1 MTCPNCGNDNRDEAT
16 FCTQCGAPIPKRS
29 GKLKRIFKWAGIGCG
44 GLIGLF
50 IVIIIIGAI
59 ASSGNDGNSVTAPV
73 PTYIP
78 LPTATFEEQK
88 SVSTQI
94 PYDDLF
100 RNNEAHVG
108 KKVWYEAKVVQVV
121 EKGDD
126 KYRLRADVTRGE
138 YSWDDTVYLIYA
150 GPRVLEDDIV
160 QFVGIVEELY
170 TYGAIFGNRVTIPA
184 IRVINSRLVSETGR
198 PMATPSLL
206 EPVTPA
212 LSYFPPSNLTPT
224 RLIPASGPTPTSMPS
239 DTPTPTPI
247 PTPTLTP
254 TPIPGSFFTLGSSRD
269 EVFEVQGDPN
279 RIGSPWALIGPGDPS
294 KEVWYYGQGH
304 LDDHVVFS
312 RKTGLV
318 ISWDNSYGTLNVGMP
333 PGPNVTASEFFTV
346 GSHQDDVARLQ
357 GAPSFIFVGPGQR
370 VRTDEVIWSYGAS
383 SQSRLK

>member
-198 PMATPSLL
+198 PI
-206 EPVTPA
+206 
-212 LSYFPPSNLTPT
+212 LTPT
-224 RLIPASGPTPTSMPS
+224 PMEPLTAAPAYTASADPTPA
-239 DTPTPTPI
+239 TPK
-247 PTPTLTP
+247 PTLTP
-254 TPIPGSFFTLGSSRD
+254 TPIPPGLTLDNPVAAGGVLKGANGTEIVVTGIVEDAWEVIKAEYGHSNPPQTGNRFYLITVEVTYPMGDDFFALSVSD
-269 EVFEVQGDPN
+269 FDLVGDTRLIYESGRNSCDYLPN
-279 RIGSPWALIGPGDPS
+279 RIKGELYPGGR
-294 KEVWYYGQGH
+294 KQGNIC
-304 LDDHVVFS
+304 FE
-312 RKTGLV
+312 
-318 ISWDNSYGTLNVGMP
+318 I
-333 PGPNVTASEFFTV
+333 
-346 GSHQDDVARLQ
+346 
-357 GAPSFIFVGPGQR
+357 
-370 VRTDEVIWSYGAS
+370 
-383 SQSRLK
+383 